1 MSSDEGPPLGPNAGT
16 NNFGPHFIPALALLP
31 TEDGGAPPPPIPATV
46 VNFQMNS
53 QIGWA
58 NSPIQTQTLPEH
70 AGSQTTVGSQE
81 MDAIHNAVPSQ
92 PDPSQVIHTPSA
104 SFIEAV
110 RAADPTPSYPMP
122 HASLVDAMRA
132 VDTTSPTFTRART
145 PTPSVTSLSSPMEGQ
160 PSTGV
165 ITTSTGPRG
174 DSPDK
179 PIVLSSTHTSLTS
192 LSGPGRAEE
201 ARRALFPTSSEAFP
215 PLSQIPP
222 KGLFLSGNT
231 PSSSGRGIDTLSPP
245 AGDRSVV
252 EPQTRGASND
262 PNFDSTLVL
271 FPAGKLPSPL
281 GSGQTG
287 PMEID
292 SMHVRTNLL
301 TEGLRRAE
309 SEIRAFMPTTRFSS
323 LPITREYPR
332 AQSDSQRDSIP
343 DIPEAV
349 ADTAYDEMLA
359 AVDDIESLVQGY
371 SYFFLEGELT
381 FLKGNAVAVPPEQLH
396 RILRA
401 LTGILSMGPRGEV
414 DRENGDIFASLTNNS
429 WCRLVMALLSA
440 ILRGCTRT
448 RDLPS
453 RCNFEIDA
461 VDDFDIDEQLRQPA
475 TQLEAIQ
482 FMIAQLSEQ
491 FLPNTNG
498 LPAPRVEEIR
508 TRIWAKLEDALRA
521 ELEAE
526 AAVFSSR
533 ISGMGISDIFEQIMS
548 GVSHQELT
556 EIMREEIQLEERSR
570 FRNLLL
576 AARGQA
582 TDYALAEA
590 VADGQAEA
598 DILCAE
604 DRAELEEFKRIQAK
618 ELERRKQKI
627 RDKADRELTDFNKST
642 EAILA
647 EQGVQQRRQQLD
659 SVLQAFSN
667 KAEFEFIRDHAIRL
681 GIISRDDVAKPA
693 AKRSRAEP
701 RSHTAAQTVA
711 GVRSRSASRS
721 GESRKRD
728 RSASPPTLSKPTCI
742 TSTSEPSEAQA
753 MEEDTT
759 PKASP
764 VVALPQAPSVE
775 PALIISSVPARSLGT
790 SMHAPGNEMVDD
802 STPSVVQPPPSHKL
816 DETLESMM
824 KIMFQ
829 ALDNRIQP
837 LANMVERLSNIVD
850 GRTPPKHAMSAK
862 PPGPNAI
869 PPLPGQVPHGQGSS
883 QKPYPKPSSGGSN
896 SGGPSGSPQ
905 GEDNDPGRPSP
916 DVSGGSAPGNLHPI
930 AAHEEGGETR
940 ESVNQPE
947 PRTKANRKARA
958 KDNVAKANAK
968 VPGAAPPPAK
978 TPSRIAPTFVQV
990 TTAQMLRK
998 QDSAKGFRVAASK
1011 AQNRK
1016 ESGMPRRGNA
1026 TSQTGTT
1033 DVTVIRFGGL
1043 ENREE
1048 EESLLRQHP
1057 SSFVEAAQRALNR
1070 LSKHAPPTILKGR
1083 WSSTSD
1089 RTGNFVY
1096 TLSGTYPPDIIE
1108 SIKAPLCSPFKGP
1121 STLVPANGW
1130 TWAQLRQVPNKDEE
1144 SAVTYNSDDLMRSL
1158 IANPCFQSVFI
1169 PVPPSWIGNPENFSS
1184 PMASVSFAYVEQD
1197 KAITQRATLEG
1208 VCMFGRQVQFV
1219 HCGDKAII
1227 VQCSRCHSME
1237 HFARKCPVP
1246 EGEVRCPKCAGNHT
1260 MKEHDYECPGKHR
1273 VPGKCDCVFKCIL
1286 CNQPGHH
1293 ARSKTCPRRHD
1304 IVNAQAGAPPPPR
1317 RTKKSNPKPATKP
1330 KARVDDEITAGIA
1343 RSQQMAKD
1351 NNLAFD
1357 MSDPLG
1363 LRAPVQTYKNMT
1375 LEEFERQ
1382 RLEDDRQAGIA
1393 NNQAINEERNRHSVP
1408 RARPLARRSE
1418 AEENVD
1424 QMYAEINDEPFN
1436 LDAARLEKSRL
1447 ALEAAHDWNEN
1458 HPPGAAWG
1466 PSSDGPR
1473 VPGPAPPTPYDAFAP
1488 LPNPQA
1494 AATAA
1499 PTFTSQSPTA
1509 PSSNV

>member
-1 MSSDEGPPLGPNAGT
+1 MSSDEGPPPGPNIGT
-16 NNFGPHFIPALALLP
+16 NNFGPHFTTALALLP
-31 TEDGGAPPPPIPATV
+31 TEEGSAPPPPIPATV

-81 MDAIHNAVPSQ
+81 LAAIHNAVPSQ

-104 SFIEAV
+104 SFIQAV

-122 HASLVDAMRA
+122 HASLVEAMQA

-160 PSTGV
+160 PSAGN
-165 ITTSTGPRG
+165 ITSSTGPRG

-179 PIVLSSTHTSLTS
+179 PIVLSSTNTSLTN

-222 KGLFLSGNT
+222 RGLFLSGNT
-231 PSSSGRGIDTLSPP
+231 PTSSGMGTDALSPH
-245 AGDRSVV
+245 AGVRSGVDL
-252 EPQTRGASND
+252 QTRGASND

-287 PMEID
+287 PIEID
-292 SMHVRTNLL
+292 SIHVRTNLL
-301 TEGLRRAE
+301 TEGQKRAE
-309 SEIRAFMPTTRFSS
+309 SEIRAFMPTSRFSS

-343 DIPEAV
+343 DIPDTV
-349 ADTAYDEMLA
+349 ADTAYDDMLTA
-359 AVDDIESLVQGY
+359 IDDVESLVQGY
-371 SYFFLEGELT
+371 SYFFLEGELA
-381 FLKGNAVAVPPEQLH
+381 FLKGNAVAVPPDQLH

-401 LTGILSMGPRGEV
+401 LTGILSMGPRGEI
-414 DRENGDIFASLTNNS
+414 DRENGDIFALLTNNS

-461 VDDFDIDEQLRQPA
+461 VDDFDIDDQLRQPA

-491 FLPNTNG
+491 FLPNANG

-556 EIMREEIQLEERSR
+556 ETMREEIQLEERSR

-604 DRAELEEFKRIQAK
+604 DRAELEEYKRIQAN
-618 ELERRKQKI
+618 ELERRKQTI
-627 RDKADRELTDFNKST
+627 RDNAERELANFNKST

-647 EQGVQQRRQQLD
+647 EQGVQQRRLQLD

-681 GIISRDDVAKPA
+681 GIVSRDDVAKPA

-701 RSHTAAQTVA
+701 KSTTAAQTVA

-721 GESRKRD
+721 SESRKRS
-728 RSASPPTLSKPTCI
+728 RSASPPALSKPTCV
-742 TSTSEPSEAQA
+742 TSSNDPSGAQA

-764 VVALPQAPSVE
+764 VVAFPQAQPVE
-775 PALIISSVPARSLGT
+775 TGSIFSSVPSRSLGT

-802 STPSVVQPPPSHKL
+802 SMAQPNAAHNQQL
-816 DETLESMM
+816 DETFTSMM
-824 KIMFQ
+824 KIFFQ
-829 ALDNRIQP
+829 TMDNRLNPIIASVQ
-837 LANMVERLSNIVD
+837 RLFSIVD
-850 GRTPPKHAMSAK
+850 GRTPPKHATMAK
-862 PPGPNAI
+862 PPPANSI
-869 PPLPGQVPHGQGSS
+869 PPLPTATTRGPDSH
-883 QKPYPKPSSGGSN
+883 QKPYPKPSSGGGN

-905 GEDNDPGRPSP
+905 GEDNDLGRPSP
-916 DVSGGSAPGNLHPI
+916 DVRNGPAPVNLNPI
-930 AAHEEGGETR
+930 ATHKEGGETC
-940 ESVNQPE
+940 ESGDQSGTRAKV
-947 PRTKANRKARA
+947 NRKRRA
-958 KDNVAKANAK
+958 KDNKENANAK
-968 VPGAAPPPAK
+968 VPGAMAPPVKPA
-978 TPSRIAPTFVQV
+978 SRIAPTFVQV
-990 TTAQMLRK
+990 TTAQMLK
-998 QDSAKGFRVAASK
+998 QQDAAKGFRVAASK
-1011 AQNRK
+1011 AQHRK

-1026 TSQTGTT
+1026 ISQAGTT

-1048 EESLLRQHP
+1048 ESSLLRQHP

-1070 LSKHAPPTILKGR
+1070 LSKHSPPTILKGR
-1083 WSSTSD
+1083 WSSTSEK
-1089 RTGNFVY
+1089 TGNFVY
-1096 TLSGTYPPDIIE
+1096 TLSGTYPPDIID
-1108 SIKAPLCSPFKGP
+1108 SIKAPLCSPFKGS

-1144 SAVTYNSDDLMRSL
+1144 MSVTYNADDLMRAL

-1184 PMASVSFAYVEQD
+1184 PTASVSFAYVEQD

-1237 HFARKCPVP
+1237 HFARKCPIP
-1246 EGEVRCPKCAGNHT
+1246 EGEVRCPKCNGNHT
-1260 MKEHDYECPGKHR
+1260 MKDHDYECPGRHR

-1304 IVNAQAGAPPPPR
+1304 IVNAQAGAPPPPPR

-1330 KARVDDEITAGIA
+1330 KARVDDEIAVGIA

-1357 MSDPLG
+1357 MNDPLG
-1363 LRAPVQTYKNMT
+1363 LRAPVQTYENMT
-1375 LEEFERQ
+1375 QEEFERQ
-1382 RLEDDRQAGIA
+1382 RLEDDRSAVIA
-1393 NNQAINEERNRHSVP
+1393 NNQAINEERSRHSIP

-1436 LDAARLEKSRL
+1436 LDAARLEQSRL
-1447 ALEAAHDWNEN
+1447 ALEAAYDWNEN
-1458 HPPGAAWG
+1458 HPPGAAW
-1466 PSSDGPR
+1466 GPR

-1494 AATAA
+1494 AATAV

-1509 PSSNV
+1509 PSPNV

>member
-1 MSSDEGPPLGPNAGT
+1 MSR
-16 NNFGPHFIPALALLP
+16 HFW
-31 TEDGGAPPPPIPATV
+31 D
-46 VNFQMNS
+46 
-53 QIGWA
+53 A
-58 NSPIQTQTLPEH
+58 NS
-70 AGSQTTVGSQE
+70 
-81 MDAIHNAVPSQ
+81 
-92 PDPSQVIHTPSA
+92 
-104 SFIEAV
+104 
-110 RAADPTPSYPMP
+110 
-122 HASLVDAMRA
+122 
-132 VDTTSPTFTRART
+132 
-145 PTPSVTSLSSPMEGQ
+145 
-160 PSTGV
+160 
-165 ITTSTGPRG
+165 
-174 DSPDK
+174 
-179 PIVLSSTHTSLTS
+179 
-192 LSGPGRAEE
+192 
-201 ARRALFPTSSEAFP
+201 
-215 PLSQIPP
+215 
-222 KGLFLSGNT
+222 
-231 PSSSGRGIDTLSPP
+231 
-245 AGDRSVV
+245 
-252 EPQTRGASND
+252 TRG
-262 PNFDSTLVL
+262 
-271 FPAGKLPSPL
+271 
-281 GSGQTG
+281 
-287 PMEID
+287 
-292 SMHVRTNLL
+292 
-301 TEGLRRAE
+301 
-309 SEIRAFMPTTRFSS
+309 

-343 DIPEAV
+343 DIPDTV
-349 ADTAYDEMLA
+349 ADTAYDDMLTA
-359 AVDDIESLVQGY
+359 IDDVESLVQGY
-371 SYFFLEGELT
+371 SYFFLEGELA
-381 FLKGNAVAVPPEQLH
+381 FLKGNAVAIPPDQLH

-401 LTGILSMGPRGEV
+401 LTGILSMGPRGEI

-448 RDLPS
+448 RDLPT

-461 VDDFDIDEQLRQPA
+461 VDDFDIDDQLRQPA

-491 FLPNTNG
+491 FLPNANG
-498 LPAPRVEEIR
+498 LPAPKVEEIR

-556 EIMREEIQLEERSR
+556 ETMREEIQLEERSR

-604 DRAELEEFKRIQAK
+604 DRAELEEYKRIQTN

-627 RDKADRELTDFNKST
+627 RVNAERELANFNKST
-642 EAILA
+642 EAILT

-681 GIISRDDVAKPA
+681 GIVSRDDVAKPA

-701 RSHTAAQTVA
+701 KSTTAAQTVA

-721 GESRKRD
+721 SESRKRV
-728 RSASPPTLSKPTCI
+728 RSASPPALSKPTCD
-742 TSTSEPSEAQA
+742 TSPHDPSGAQA

-764 VVALPQAPSVE
+764 VVALPQAHTVE
-775 PALIISSVPARSLGT
+775 TGSTISSVPARSLGT

-802 STPSVVQPPPSHKL
+802 SSTPSNPSHIRHL
-816 DETLESMM
+816 DETFASMM
-824 KIMFQ
+824 KIFFQ
-829 ALDNRIQP
+829 AMDNRINPIVASVQ
-837 LANMVERLSNIVD
+837 RLSNIVD
-850 GRTPPKHAMSAK
+850 GRTPPKHATTAK
-862 PPGPNAI
+862 PPPPSSI
-869 PPLPGQVPHGQGSS
+869 PPLPTSTTRGPEGH
-883 QKPYPKPSSGGSN
+883 QKPYPKPSSGGGN

-905 GEDNDPGRPSP
+905 GEDN
-916 DVSGGSAPGNLHPI
+916 PI
-930 AAHEEGGETR
+930 ATHEEGGETR
-940 ESVNQPE
+940 ESEDQPDT
-947 PRTKANRKARA
+947 RAKVNRKRKA
-958 KDNVAKANAK
+958 KDNKEKANAK
-968 VPGAAPPPAK
+968 IPGAAPPPAK
-978 TPSRIAPTFVQV
+978 PASRIAPTFVQV
-990 TTAQMLRK
+990 TTAHMLK
-998 QDSAKGFRVAASK
+998 QQDAAKGFRVAASK

-1026 TSQTGTT
+1026 ISQTGTT

-1043 ENREE
+1043 EDRDEE
-1048 EESLLRQHP
+1048 SSLLRQHP

-1083 WSSTSD
+1083 WSSTSEK
-1089 RTGNFVY
+1089 TGNFVY
-1096 TLSGTYPPDIIE
+1096 TLSGTYPPDIIN
-1108 SIKAPLCSPFKGP
+1108 SIKGPLCSPFKGP

-1144 SAVTYNSDDLMRSL
+1144 MAVTYNADDLMRAL
-1158 IANPCFQSVFI
+1158 TANPCFQSVFI

-1184 PMASVSFAYVEQD
+1184 PTASVSFAYVEQD

-1227 VQCSRCHSME
+1227 VQCSRCHSMD

-1246 EGEVRCPKCAGNHT
+1246 DGEVRCPKCNGNHT
-1260 MKEHDYECPGKHR
+1260 LKDHDYECPGNHR

-1286 CNQPGHH
+1286 CKQAGHH

-1304 IVNAQAGAPPPPR
+1304 IVNAQAGAPPPPK
-1317 RTKKSNPKPATKP
+1317 RTKKSNLKPTTKP
-1330 KARVDDEITAGIA
+1330 KARVDDEIIDAIK
-1343 RSQQMAKD
+1343 RSKRMAEE

-1357 MSDPLG
+1357 MDDPLG
-1363 LRAPVQTYKNMT
+1363 LRTQPQTYENMT
-1375 LEEFERQ
+1375 QAEFERQ
-1382 RLEDDRQAGIA
+1382 RLDDDRQAGIA
-1393 NNQAINEERNRHSVP
+1393 NNQAINEERNRHSIP
-1408 RARPLARRSE
+1408 RARPLTRRSE
-1418 AEENVD
+1418 AEKDVD

-1436 LDAARLEKSRL
+1436 LDAARLEQSRL
-1447 ALEAAHDWNEN
+1447 ALEATYDWNEN

-1466 PSSDGPR
+1466 PNSNGPR

-1494 AATAA
+1494 AVTSA

-1509 PSSNV
+1509 PSPNV